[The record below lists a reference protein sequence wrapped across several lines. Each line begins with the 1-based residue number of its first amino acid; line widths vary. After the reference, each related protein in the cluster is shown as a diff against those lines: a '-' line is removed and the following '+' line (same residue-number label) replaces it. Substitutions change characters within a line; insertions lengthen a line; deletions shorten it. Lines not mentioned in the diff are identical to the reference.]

1 MCDRPALSPGD
12 LALWLRD
19 NLALNVDALTDLVLS
34 GDVKI
39 VSTLDEFTVMR
50 GHYESEIRIR
60 SARLRADDGIDDVVA
75 TTTNCAGD
83 GA

>member
-50 GHYESEIRIR
+50 GHYELEIRFGR
-60 SARLRADDGIDDVVA
+60 PDFVPMMAS
-75 TTTNCAGD
+75 TTS
-83 GA
+83 